1 MNSCMRQ
8 RGLKT
13 LNEEGQN
20 SPAYLCPAG
29 KLVLKMY
36 KYPPRREHL
45 DSSFLINFSLNPS
58 LGLSLSQSNS
68 HHPQ

>member
-1 MNSCMRQ
+1 MRQ
-8 RGLKT
+8 RSLKA

-20 SPAYLCPAG
+20 SPTYPCPTG

-36 KYPPRREHL
+36 KYPPRSEHPDL
-45 DSSFLINFSLNPS
+45 SFLINFGLNLNLNLS
-58 LGLSLSQSNS
+58 LSLSQSNS